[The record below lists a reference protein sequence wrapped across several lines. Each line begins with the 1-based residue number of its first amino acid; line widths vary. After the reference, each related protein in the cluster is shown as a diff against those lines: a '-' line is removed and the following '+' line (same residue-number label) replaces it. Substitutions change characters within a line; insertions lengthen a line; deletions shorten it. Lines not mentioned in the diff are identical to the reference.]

1 MGLLVEGSSTNL
13 LNRSEEFDNAYW
25 SKPTGTTVTTNVA
38 VAPSGELAGDLVVA
52 DSDGS
57 TITRQI
63 AKAFAFTSGT
73 TYTLSVY
80 VKAAGY
86 TRFWLRAG
94 NPAVWGTSTE
104 FTLTGSG
111 SASVLSGYGQI
122 QACGN
127 GWYRCSVTET
137 AASSA
142 TTNLLLSL
150 ADNSGN
156 LTFDGDGYSGVLLW
170 GAQMEA
176 ASFASSYIK
185 VEGST
190 VTRAADSAAM
200 VNSSLFDNGGGTLY
214 AEASRNA
221 ITTYNG
227 IFSVDDGSGSNI
239 VQMFGNSNN
248 FRAEIGSGGTTVANM
263 SATGHTAGTF
273 HKHCVSFSPTEAKY
287 YVNGSQIGSTD
298 TDLNIPV
305 MTQIHLGALNTSGN
319 HLNGHIKRVAV
330 FSEPVSATNAAALT
344 S

>member
-1 MGLLVEGSSTNL
+1 
-13 LNRSEEFDNAYW
+13 
-25 SKPTGTTVTTNVA
+25 
-38 VAPSGELAGDLVVA
+38 
-52 DSDGS
+52 
-57 TITRQI
+57 
-63 AKAFAFTSGT
+63 
-73 TYTLSVY
+73 
-80 VKAAGY
+80 
-86 TRFWLRAG
+86 
-94 NPAVWGTSTE
+94 
-104 FTLTGSG
+104 
-111 SASVLSGYGQI
+111 
-122 QACGN
+122 
-127 GWYRCSVTET
+127 
-137 AASSA
+137 
-142 TTNLLLSL
+142 
-150 ADNSGN
+150 
-156 LTFDGDGYSGVLLW
+156 
-170 GAQMEA
+170 
-176 ASFASSYIK
+176 
-185 VEGST
+185 
-190 VTRAADSAAM
+190 M